1 MDKFELLTE
10 EQKRYILYLIE
21 VFIKENGPTSGP
33 NSSERKE

>member
-1 MDKFELLTE
+1 MDRFDLLTD

-33 NSSERKE
+33 NSCERKE